1 MAFAL
6 LFVPGSFHQRPDPS
20 VLASYVR
27 SHTTDEQRVFVW
39 GSYPEVLLAADRLP
53 AGALVHS
60 DFVTGR
66 SGGVKTLR
74 SRSSWPRPRVLQLM
88 LADLRGHPPALVL
101 DTSTAADL
109 GYQHYPLALFPDVE
123 AFVRGYELVTAI
135 DGVTV
140 WRQVTD
146 I

>member
-1 MAFAL
+1 
-6 LFVPGSFHQRPDPS
+6 
-20 VLASYVR
+20 LASYVR

-66 SGGVKTLR
+66 SGGREDPAVTLELAT
-74 SRSSWPRPRVLQLM
+74 PGALQLM
-88 LADLRGHPPALVL
+88 LADLRAHPPALVL

-123 AFVRGYELVTAI
+123 AFVRAGYELVTAI